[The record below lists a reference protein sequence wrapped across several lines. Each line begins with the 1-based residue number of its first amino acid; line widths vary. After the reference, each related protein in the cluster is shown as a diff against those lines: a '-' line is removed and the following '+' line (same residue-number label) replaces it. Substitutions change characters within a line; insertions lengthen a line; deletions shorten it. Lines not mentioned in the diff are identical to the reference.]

1 MPARAGRRKK
11 ADPIMTGTGQSDDA
25 ELLEGDARR
34 KALARLAGWRELED
48 RDAITRTFRF
58 ADFVSAFSFMSAVAL
73 VAERMDHHPEWSN
86 VYNRVVVTLTTHSA
100 GGVTQ
105 KDIDLALRIDAFA
118 AATALTSRA
127 Q

>member
-1 MPARAGRRKK
+1 
-11 ADPIMTGTGQSDDA
+11 MTRTGQGNDA
-25 ELLEGDARR
+25 ELLKGGARR
-34 KALARLAGWRELED
+34 KALARLADWRELED

-58 ADFVSAFSFMSAVAL
+58 SDFVSAFSFMSAVAL

-86 VYNRVVVTLTTHSA
+86 VYNRVTVALTTHSA

-105 KDIDLALRIDAFA
+105 KDIDLALRIDVFA
-118 AATALTSRA
+118 AAWSAKA

>member
-1 MPARAGRRKK
+1 
-11 ADPIMTGTGQSDDA
+11 MTGTGQSDDA

-105 KDIDLALRIDAFA
+105 KDIALALRIDAFA